1 MQNIEINH
9 YIYSISE
16 IKKLISNDSYFYDY
30 FREQSDNFFTESNPK
45 IADYLKNK
53 ALQHEQEGSIRTY
66 LIVNIDNL
74 EVIGYFCLKI
84 VNVKFMDEVSSKLRK
99 KISKTA
105 DKNGEFP
112 TILIT
117 KLARNDLYKNVVD
130 GKVIMEYALSIAEDV
145 YQKIALRHVCVDWY
159 ESECLF
165 KFYCEKCEFK
175 KFQENHKN
183 GEEKLISAFYK
194 F

>member
-99 KISKTA
+99 KFLK
-105 DKNGEFP
+105 
-112 TILIT
+112 LLT
-117 KLARNDLYKNVVD
+117 K
-130 GKVIMEYALSIAEDV
+130 MENSQQY
-145 YQKIALRHVCVDWY
+145 
-159 ESECLF
+159 
-165 KFYCEKCEFK
+165 
-175 KFQENHKN
+175 
-183 GEEKLISAFYK
+183 
-194 F
+194 